1 MRAQEPFPSSS
12 FPPSCC
18 IWDQVGMSL
27 SLLCF
32 RWSNVFLFKVG
43 QTTPQVFSVLGWLFE
58 TKNFVAVAQLLVL
71 VK

>member
-1 MRAQEPFPSSS
+1 MRAQEFFPRSS
-12 FPPSCC
+12 FPPSFC
-18 IWDQVGMSL
+18 IWNQVGMSL

-32 RWSNVFLFKVG
+32 RLSNVFLFKVG
-43 QTTPQVFSVLGWLFE
+43 QTTPQVLSILGWLFE

>member
-1 MRAQEPFPSSS
+1 
-12 FPPSCC
+12 
-18 IWDQVGMSL
+18 MSL
-27 SLLCF
+27 SLLYF